1 MLLPYADDPPPEGRF
16 AWMNWMLIGINVAVF
31 AAYALAPGYEQVIAQ
46 YGFTPSEFSI
56 VTLFTSMFLHAGW
69 MHLLGNML
77 FLYLFGDNVENRLG
91 SFLYLCSY
99 LLCGIA
105 GTLAFYVY
113 FPASEVPS
121 IGASGAIFGVMG
133 MYLLLFP
140 RNRVRVFYF
149 IFILI
154 GRIAIPAVWV
164 IGFWAGWELF
174 YSHVQSIHNSDS
186 GIGHMAH
193 AGGFL
198 TGVLL
203 APFYATLGLIS
214 TTGQELWNW
223 FSGAPARAI
232 PRPTPRESQPWSAP
246 RRPQDRV
253 VDGRYRVVDEP
264 TEVRP
269 SNPRDEIVSLLR
281 AGHNN
286 EARRAWYRMASDDRN
301 AVLPVA
307 DQLEMAITLDKSG
320 DRHAA
325 RDAYERLITHFHT
338 QPFAAEANLA
348 LAGLLLRDLQETG
361 NRRERPLIERLLQ
374 QAVHDH
380 PLPGRRALAE
390 RWLQSLA

>member
-1 MLLPYADDPPPEGRF
+1 MFLPYADDPPPEGKF
-16 AWMNWMLIGINVAVF
+16 PWMNWLLIGIN
-31 AAYALAPGYEQVIAQ
+31 AAIFLAYGLAPDYEQTVMQ
-46 YGFTPSEFSI
+46 YGFTPSEFS
-56 VTLFTSMFLHAGW
+56 VTTLFTSLFLHAGW

-91 SFLYLCSY
+91 SFLYLISY
-99 LLCGIA
+99 LLCGVA
-105 GTLAFYVY
+105 GSLCFYLY

-154 GRIAIPAVWV
+154 GRVVVPAVWV
-164 IGFWAGWELF
+164 IGLWAGLELF
-174 YSHVQSIHNSDS
+174 YSHIQSIHNVES
-186 GIGHMAH
+186 GIGHVAH

-198 TGVLL
+198 TGVML
-203 APFYATLGLIS
+203 APLYATLGLIP
-214 TTGQELWNW
+214 TTGEELWNW
-223 FSGAPARAI
+223 LLGSPAR
-232 PRPTPRESQPWSAP
+232 RPANR
-246 RRPQDRV
+246 
-253 VDGRYRVVDEP
+253 DGNVIDAHYRMVDEP

-269 SNPRDEIVSLLR
+269 SDPRDEIVSLLR
-281 AGHNN
+281 ANRSN
-286 EARRAWYRMASDDRN
+286 EARRAWYQFAGEDRN

-307 DQLEMAITLDKSG
+307 DQLEMALTLDKSG

-325 RDAYERLITHFHT
+325 RDAYERLITHYHT

-361 NRRERPLIERLLQ
+361 NPREKPLIEHLLQ

-380 PLPGRRALAE
+380 PLPGRRALAQ